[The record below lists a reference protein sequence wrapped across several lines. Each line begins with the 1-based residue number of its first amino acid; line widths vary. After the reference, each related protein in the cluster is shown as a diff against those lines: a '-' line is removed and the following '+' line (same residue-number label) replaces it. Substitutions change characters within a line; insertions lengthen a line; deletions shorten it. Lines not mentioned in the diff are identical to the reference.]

1 MATSSTSSISTFMS
15 SFTKSL
21 ELARPSRFYVEFN
34 VPNAVLTR
42 NANSRTKPIPERLKL
57 RCETAE
63 LPGKSFMTH
72 DLKIYGPTE
81 KFPYQHQYNDLN
93 FTFIVS
99 GDMLEKEIFDDWM
112 DYISP
117 SFINPPLLTNSP
129 ALRQFG
135 TGTFDFKYR
144 DEYVSSGVKIYQLD
158 SSNEVKYTVTLE
170 KAYPI
175 AVNQLDLDWSSD
187 GHHKLN
193 VTFAY
198 SYWSK
203 TAY

>member
-1 MATSSTSSISTFMS
+1 MAESSINKFMA
-15 SFTKSL
+15 SFNKSL
-21 ELARPSRFYVEFN
+21 EIARPSRFYVDFI
-34 VPNAVLTR
+34 VPDVVGKKSNTA
-42 NANSRTKPIPERLKL
+42 ANGQNSLSQRLHL

-81 KFPYQHQYNDLN
+81 KFPYQHQYNDIN

-99 GDMLEKEIFDDWM
+99 GDMLEKTIFDDWM

-117 SFINPPLLTNSP
+117 SFITSSTK
-129 ALRQFG
+129 
-135 TGTFDFKYR
+135 TGTFDFKYKKATNS
-144 DEYVSSGVKIYQLD
+144 DEGGYATEVGIIQLD
-158 SSNEVKYTVTLE
+158 AADNVKYKVTLNE
-170 KAYPI
+170 AFPI

-198 SYWSK
+198 TYWTK
-203 TAY
+203 TNY

>member
-1 MATSSTSSISTFMS
+1 MTTSSISTFMS

-21 ELARPSRFYVEFN
+21 ELARPSRFYVDFII
-34 VPNAVLTR
+34 PDAVAKKSGKKS
-42 NANSRTKPIPERLKL
+42 NGQGSVSQRLNL

-117 SFINPPLLTNSP
+117 PFIPSS
-129 ALRQFG
+129 QK
-135 TGTFDFKYR
+135 TGTFDFKYKKSTNINEGGYST
-144 DEYVSSGVKIYQLD
+144 DVIIYQLD
-158 SSNEVKYTVTLE
+158 TDDNFKYSVKLQE
-170 KAYPI
+170 AFPI

-198 SYWSK
+198 TYWTK
-203 TAY
+203 TTY